1 MRRRLMVM
9 DDKMIEICSK
19 SKWREGKGSFL
30 YIFALRNRTL
40 DMLTWAWSCGGLKPE
55 YYGTVCQVQE
65 WCIPCRCV
73 WDSLGWS
80 SLQTGGI
87 GTVDQYR
94 ADPKVPNR
102 RKVDPRSRV
111 CWRVATQLEGEALNR
126 SVATSQSWSDTGI
139 QKSGRIADSQSYC
152 WLELFFNYSVF

>member
-9 DDKMIEICSK
+9 DDKMIKICSK

-80 SLQTGGI
+80 SFKPVVSAQLTSIEQIPKSQTEEKLI
-87 GTVDQYR
+87 
-94 ADPKVPNR
+94 
-102 RKVDPRSRV
+102 PRSRV

-139 QKSGRIADSQSYC
+139 QKSGRIADSQSCC